1 MEVFDWDVNAPWN
14 NEEENECS
22 FCGAPCHKTYCSREC
37 YIAEIND

>member
-1 MEVFDWDVNAPWN
+1 MTYDDWKTQSPWDE
-14 NEEENECS
+14 EEENECS